1 MDVTGNIITENK
13 EKAEVL
19 RVFFASVLPKY
30 PNYYEIPKLLQDMW
44 LDRIHLRVL
53 RKLVE
58 VLVKSRSISYQQ
70 SWSIWDIAD
79 N

>member
-30 PNYYEIPKLLQDMW
+30 PNYYKIPKLLQDMW